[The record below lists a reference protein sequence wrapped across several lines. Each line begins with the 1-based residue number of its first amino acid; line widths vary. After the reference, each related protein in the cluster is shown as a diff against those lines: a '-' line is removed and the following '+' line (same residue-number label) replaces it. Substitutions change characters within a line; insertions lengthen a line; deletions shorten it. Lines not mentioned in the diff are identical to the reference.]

1 MKLPVSYKDLRVK
14 DYQSIHPFI
23 KDKMTFDDWM
33 TVLSKVCGLTIA
45 ELETIP
51 LKKLKDYFVLI
62 SFLGKLPSINNRK
75 YLRVG
80 KHLLKKETDAENL
93 CVAQYATIKELCKD
107 GNAIQNIH
115 HIAACSY
122 RIFKVRHKY
131 MESGVQKSKWF
142 SFVYDA
148 NYHKEISESILT
160 KNIQSVY
167 GVVFFCSKALKHLM
181 VNTEDYL
188 KAQEV
193 IREREQEILRMIQEG
208 TLLTSG
214 DGMQ

>member
-1 MKLPVSYKDLRVK
+1 MQRQVILNALITIWDSEQEAPISCHPERNNITLAKRKRDWDQIEQCLMPEYSHADVIKNDFGQPSLLDGKFLSISHSDRFAATAISIEPVGID
-14 DYQSIHPFI
+14 
-23 KDKMTFDDWM
+23 
-33 TVLSKVCGLTIA
+33 
-45 ELETIP
+45 
-51 LKKLKDYFVLI
+51 
-62 SFLGKLPSINNRK
+62 
-75 YLRVG
+75 
-80 KHLLKKETDAENL
+80 
-93 CVAQYATIKELCKD
+93 
-107 GNAIQNIH
+107 IQVP
-115 HIAACSY
+115 
-122 RIFKVRHKY
+122 RTTIFKVRHKY

-193 IREREQEILRMIQEG
+193 IMEREQEILRMIQEG